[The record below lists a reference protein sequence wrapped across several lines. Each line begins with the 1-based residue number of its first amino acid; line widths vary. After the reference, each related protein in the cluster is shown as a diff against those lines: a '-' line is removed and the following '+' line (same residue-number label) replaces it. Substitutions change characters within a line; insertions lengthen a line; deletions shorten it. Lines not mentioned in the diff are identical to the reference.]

1 MKFSSLPQYEL
12 GERYSKD
19 RTSSKYKRAAR
30 RLRKKGYKSEAG
42 RMALQAELERMN
54 EPTIMR
60 PEHRELEA
68 KQQERLVQSRVPQIP
83 TSTSAIDP
91 SQGMADLRGNFFGD
105 IAASNLPVSEQAMFA
120 KRFDSQVSDMAKQQ
134 KAYVDLQNAQ
144 RKNREDQRIA
154 QLTPQVATRVRE
166 IMESKGTDSQ
176 KQKALTKT
184 MLSPQVSTALSNT
197 SVSSIFTSAADQL
210 KINKAD
216 RSKIDTLVKERVG
229 KGDLSLIDQASPE
242 MSDMY
247 RAIGMRESSKETRTE
262 QLKELEDIEGMLNS
276 LRRGNL
282 EDNAL
287 QSLIQAQGIPETA
300 NNKEILVELIL
311 LLTYNQDS
319 EEERNRLS
327 EMSEADLYI
336 EAYKDLF
343 SQKGALSMRGQQQQA
358 AVNPAA
364 SAAASS
370 WST

>member
-1 MKFSSLPQYEL
+1 
-12 GERYSKD
+12 
-19 RTSSKYKRAAR
+19 
-30 RLRKKGYKSEAG
+30 
-42 RMALQAELERMN
+42 
-54 EPTIMR
+54 MR

-68 KQQERLVQSRVPQIP
+68 KQQERLVQSRVPQTP

-247 RAIGMRESSKETRTE
+247 RAIGIRETRTE